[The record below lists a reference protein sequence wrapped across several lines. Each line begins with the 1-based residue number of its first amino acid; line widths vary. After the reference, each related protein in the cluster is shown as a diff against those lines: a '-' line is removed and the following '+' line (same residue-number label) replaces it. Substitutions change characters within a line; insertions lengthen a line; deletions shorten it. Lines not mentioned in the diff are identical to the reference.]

1 MITRHL
7 DGLGCDKIARTMS
20 QFTPLSKRIKADPQS
35 FNQSISLS
43 DFELHFELHDLEL
56 TIIRTSEGL
65 PTQPL
70 MGPDEEYP
78 ESVCAAA
85 RFQS

>member
-1 MITRHL
+1 MGI
-7 DGLGCDKIARTMS
+7 
-20 QFTPLSKRIKADPQS
+20 
-35 FNQSISLS
+35 
-43 DFELHFELHDLEL
+43 FELHDLEL